1 LTQQKAREERM
12 FKKILIGLII
22 LVGAFAV
29 YVAMQPDELVIE
41 RQATIKAPPAT
52 VFANVNEMKKWD
64 AWSPWAKIDPN
75 AKMSFVGPAAG
86 KDATFKWSGN
96 EKVGEGQM
104 VIVDSQP
111 DQLVDIKVNFTKP
124 FENTSN
130 STFAFKPQGDQTLV
144 TWRTS
149 GKQNFIE
156 KAMCIAMNGKKMLA
170 GEMDKG
176 LANLTAVSESGA
188 SVP

>member
-1 LTQQKAREERM
+1 MLR
-12 FKKILIGLII
+12 KILIGLII
-22 LVGAFAV
+22 TVAAFAG

-41 RQATIKAPPAT
+41 RQATINAPPAK
-52 VFANVNEMKKWD
+52 VFAQVNELKKWD

-75 AKMSFVGPAAG
+75 AKMTFEGPAAG
-86 KDATFKWSGN
+86 KDATFAWSGN
-96 EKVGEGQM
+96 DKVGEGRM

-111 DQLVDIKVNFTKP
+111 DQLVDIKVDFTKP

-130 STFAFKPQGDQTLV
+130 STFAFKPQGEQTVV

-156 KAMCIAMNGKKMLA
+156 KAMCIALNGKKML
-170 GEMDKG
+170 GDEMDKG
-176 LANLTAVSESGA
+176 LANLKAVAAGA
-188 SVP
+188 SAP

>member
-1 LTQQKAREERM
+1 MLR
-12 FKKILIGLII
+12 KILIGLII
-22 LVGAFAV
+22 LIGAFAV

-41 RQATIKAPPAT
+41 RQATINAPPAK
-52 VFANVNEMKKWD
+52 VFAQVNELKKWD

-75 AKMSFVGPAAG
+75 AKMTFEGPAAG
-86 KDATFKWSGN
+86 KDATFAWSGN
-96 EKVGEGQM
+96 DKVGEGRM

-111 DQLVDIKVNFTKP
+111 DQLVDIKVDFTKP

-130 STFAFKPQGDQTLV
+130 STFAFKPQGEQTVV

-156 KAMCIAMNGKKMLA
+156 KAMCIAMNGKKML
-170 GEMDKG
+170 GDEMDKG
-176 LANLTAVSESGA
+176 LANLGAISGGGA
-188 SVP
+188 PAP